1 MASAGRQL
9 ADWTV
14 RVGPNRLASYRP
26 APDTYLL
33 ARSVKQS
40 KIHPVPWL
48 GAAEQTFV
56 DDGGKCG
63 SCAGHE
69 LGVVAFKGVGTV
81 AIEGFF
87 AKVAQASGPGLG
99 APRSDS

>member
-1 MASAGRQL
+1 MASGGRQL

-48 GAAEQTFV
+48 GRALA
-56 DDGGKCG
+56 GGGRTNVCRRRR
-63 SCAGHE
+63 E
-69 LGVVAFKGVGTV
+69 VWFMRR
-81 AIEGFF
+81 
-87 AKVAQASGPGLG
+87 P
-99 APRSDS
+99 

>member
-1 MASAGRQL
+1 MASGGRQL

-40 KIHPVPWL
+40 KIEVPPLFWRL
-48 GAAEQTFV
+48 SILV
-56 DDGGKCG
+56 
-63 SCAGHE
+63 
-69 LGVVAFKGVGTV
+69 
-81 AIEGFF
+81 
-87 AKVAQASGPGLG
+87 
-99 APRSDS
+99 